1 MVTHYDNT
9 APQTLWLSIYL
20 PMLPVEVFTRGLKP
34 EDTSRPI
41 VILAQ
46 RKVRFLN
53 PAAHARGINIGS
65 SLDTAFTLSSQ
76 VVSFERNEQKE
87 FSTPAPLTADWLEL
101 ALQKARPKAN
111 RKPNAQH
118 M

>member
-53 PAAHARGINIGS
+53 PAAQARGINIGS
-65 SLDTAFTLSSQ
+65 SLDTAFTP
-76 VVSFERNEQKE
+76 VSY
-87 FSTPAPLTADWLEL
+87 THLTL
-101 ALQKARPKAN
+101 PTICSV
-111 RKPNAQH
+111 
-118 M
+118 